1 MEGKV
6 AGDDD
11 VDTLKTDARAVNT
24 QYFIARGL
32 KDRNERHE
40 NIAASDGPCHSLV
53 AAVAADQCGFAAV
66 DY

>member
-1 MEGKV
+1 MGGKV

-40 NIAASDGPCHSLV
+40 NIRPATAHVIPLWRRWPQISV
-53 AAVAADQCGFAAV
+53 ALRL
-66 DY
+66 